1 MENNMTM
8 HLETKPTK
16 AETTESTCCPF
27 ASATLF
33 SKGLER
39 VIEASKT
46 SLDLAVEQN
55 AEVLASC
62 KKALSASSM
71 PGSFIFDMAGKAF
84 EGYATFQKSLLDFT
98 AEQNATA
105 VEAAHRYSHEVS
117 TAKEEITHVI
127 RQSVDHAE
135 AAQKTAVDLAAK
147 QTKEVSDTVKHQ
159 REFTH
164 AH

>member
-16 AETTESTCCPF
+16 AETTEATCCPF

-39 VIEASKT
+39 VIEVSKT

-62 KKALSASSM
+62 KKALNASSM
-71 PGSFIFDMAGKAF
+71 PGSFLFDIAGKAF
-84 EGYATFQKSLLDFT
+84 EGYVTFQKSLLDLT
-98 AEQNATA
+98 VEQNTTA
-105 VEAAHRYSHEVS
+105 VEAAHEYSHDAS
-117 TAKEEITHVI
+117 KAKEGIAHVI

-135 AAQKTAVDLAAK
+135 AAQKTALDLAVK

-159 REFTH
+159 HESTK
-164 AH
+164 AS

>member
-1 MENNMTM
+1 M

-16 AETTESTCCPF
+16 AETTDATCCPF

-46 SLDLAVEQN
+46 SLDMAVEQN

-62 KKALSASSM
+62 KRALNTSSM
-71 PGSFIFDMAGKAF
+71 PGSFLFDLAGTAF
-84 EGYATFQKSLLDFT
+84 EGYVAFQKSLLDFT
-98 AEQNATA
+98 VEQNTAA
-105 VEAAHRYSHEVS
+105 VEAAHRYSHDAGR
-117 TAKEEITHVI
+117 AKEEITHVI

-135 AAQKTAVDLAAK
+135 AAQKTALDLAAK
-147 QTKEVSDTVKHQ
+147 QSKEVSDTVKHQ
-159 REFTH
+159 HEGSKAR
-164 AH
+164 

>member
-1 MENNMTM
+1 MEKNMTM

-16 AETTESTCCPF
+16 AETTEATCCTF

-62 KKALSASSM
+62 KKALNASSM

-84 EGYATFQKSLLDFT
+84 EGYVTFQKSLLDFT
-98 AEQNATA
+98 VEQNHTA
-105 VEAAHRYSHEVS
+105 VEAAHEYSHDAS
-117 TAKEEITHVI
+117 KAKEEISHVI
-127 RQSVDHAE
+127 RKSVDHAE

>member
-1 MENNMTM
+1 MTM

-16 AETTESTCCPF
+16 AETTDATSCPF

-62 KKALSASSM
+62 KKVLNASSM
-71 PGSFIFDMAGKAF
+71 PGSFLFDLAGTAF
-84 EGYATFQKSLLDFT
+84 EGYVTFQKSLLDFT
-98 AEQNATA
+98 VEQNTAA
-105 VEAAHRYSHEVS
+105 VEAAHRYSHDAS
-117 TAKEEITHVI
+117 KATEEITHVI

-135 AAQKTAVDLAAK
+135 ATQKTALDLAVK

-159 REFTH
+159 HEGTK
-164 AH
+164 AS

>member
-1 MENNMTM
+1 MTM

-16 AETTESTCCPF
+16 VETTESTCCPF

-33 SKGLER
+33 SKGLKR

-46 SLDLAVEQN
+46 SLDLAVEHN

-71 PGSFIFDMAGKAF
+71 PGAFLFDLAGKTF
-84 EGYATFQKSLLDFT
+84 DGYVTFQKSLLDFT

-105 VEAAHRYSHEVS
+105 VEAAHRYSHDVG
-117 TAKEEITHVI
+117 TAKEEITDVT

-135 AAQKTAVDLAAK
+135 AAQKTALDLAVK
-147 QTKEVSDTVKHQ
+147 QTKEVSATMKQQH
-159 REFTH
+159 EGTK
-164 AH
+164 AS

>member
-1 MENNMTM
+1 MEKNMTM

-16 AETTESTCCPF
+16 AETTEATNCSF
-27 ASATLF
+27 AAATLF

-62 KKALSASSM
+62 KKALNASSM
-71 PGSFIFDMAGKAF
+71 PGSFLFDMAGKAF
-84 EGYATFQKSLLDFT
+84 EGYVTFQKSLLDFT
-98 AEQNATA
+98 VEQNSAT
-105 VEAAHRYSHEVS
+105 VEAAHRYSHDAS
-117 TAKEEITHVI
+117 KAKEEITHAI

-135 AAQKTAVDLAAK
+135 AAQKTALDLAAK
-147 QTKEVSDTVKHQ
+147 QTREVSDTVKHQ
-159 REFTH
+159 REGTK
-164 AH
+164 AS

>member
-1 MENNMTM
+1 MTM

-16 AETTESTCCPF
+16 AETTEATCCPF

-62 KKALSASSM
+62 KKALSGSSM
-71 PGSFIFDMAGKAF
+71 PGSFLFDMAGKAF
-84 EGYATFQKSLLDFT
+84 EGYVTFQKSLLDFT

-135 AAQKTAVDLAAK
+135 AAQKTALDLAVK
-147 QTKEVSDTVKHQ
+147 QSKEVSDTVKQQH
-159 REFTH
+159 EGSK
-164 AH
+164 AS

>member
-1 MENNMTM
+1 MNQHMD
-8 HLETKPTK
+8 TKHSK
-16 AETTESTCCPF
+16 IEAVTTEATSCPF

-62 KKALSASSM
+62 KKALNASSM
-71 PGSFIFDMAGKAF
+71 PGLFLFDWAGQAF
-84 EGYATFQKSLLDFT
+84 EGYVTLQKSLLDFT
-98 AEQNATA
+98 VEQSNTLA
-105 VEAAHRYSHEVS
+105 EAAHEYRHDTSR
-117 TAKEEITHVI
+117 AKEEITHVI

-135 AAQKTAVDLAAK
+135 AAQKTALDLAVK

-159 REFTH
+159 HAVAHTH
-164 AH
+164 

>member
-1 MENNMTM
+1 MTM
-8 HLETKPTK
+8 HLENKPTK
-16 AETTESTCCPF
+16 AETTEAAYFPF

-62 KKALSASSM
+62 KKALNASSM

-84 EGYATFQKSLLDFT
+84 EGYVTFQKSLLDFT
-98 AEQNATA
+98 VEQNNTA
-105 VEAAHRYSHEVS
+105 VEAAHEYSHDAS
-117 TAKEEITHVI
+117 KAKEEISHVI

-135 AAQKTAVDLAAK
+135 AAQKSAVDLAAK